1 MQLMIMRHGD
11 AEPNFRD
18 DQNRNLTTQG
28 MIEVQKAGVWLH
40 SIIQQV
46 DYALVSPYVRAQQTF
61 ELMSDFVE
69 VYQSETTHEV
79 IPSGSAS
86 TVHEYVDALVA
97 VKQNVDSML
106 IVSHMPLVSY
116 LLDNFC
122 GHFESRLFSTSG
134 IAVLDYDV
142 SKRVGVITDFYT
154 PE

>member
-1 MQLMIMRHGD
+1 MIMRHGD

-28 MIEVQKAGVWLH
+28 MIEVQKAGIWLH
-40 SIIQQV
+40 SKIEQV
-46 DYALVSPYVRAQQTF
+46 DYALVSPYVRAQQTY
-61 ELMSDFVE
+61 ELISDFVE
-69 VYQSETTHEV
+69 VSNCETTHEV

-97 VKQNVDSML
+97 VKQDVESL
-106 IVSHMPLVSY
+106 IIVSHMPLVSY

-122 GHFESRLFSTSG
+122 GHFESRLFATSG
-134 IAVLDYDV
+134 IAILDYDV
-142 SKRVGVITDFYT
+142 SKRVGNISEFYT